1 MNQKPVRILH
11 LIEHLVIGGAER
23 VLVDIVANIDKDKF
37 NSIVCVYQNENPLRD
52 ELVRA
57 GYSVIYLRKS
67 LLTPLFPKFLKPL
80 FLLIESIIFVIRLAK
95 LMRDKNIRILHTHL
109 FSAGL
114 WGRLASLLGG
124 RPKIITTEH
133 TTADWAKSLKK
144 RVFNRL
150 LNPITDRIVAVTDT
164 VGKTVV
170 DVQKVVPGQVI
181 IIPNG
186 IKIDSFSASKN
197 SKHKTIL
204 PGSKPRIA
212 IISSLT
218 PVKRHDLLFKALKVC
233 FKQIPTISC
242 CVIGDG
248 PERAGLEQ
256 MVRDLDISNFVFFLG
271 NRNDVNELLR
281 DVEIVVSTSD
291 YEGLPMNLLE
301 AMAAGVPVVA
311 TDAGGNKDL
320 VDSGKTGILVER
332 GNVDAIAN
340 GICKI
345 IGNHDLS
352 EKLRL
357 NGFKTVE
364 ENYSLDEI
372 IKKWE
377 KLYTSLLFP

>member
-1 MNQKPVRILH
+1 MNQEPVRILH
-11 LIEHLVIGGAER
+11 LIENLIIGGAER
-23 VLVDIVANIDKDKF
+23 VLVDIVTNIDKDKF
-37 NSIVCVYQNENPLRD
+37 KSIVCVYRNENPLLD

-57 GYSVIYLRKS
+57 GYPVIYLRKN
-67 LLTPLFPKFLKPL
+67 LLTPVFPKFLKPL
-80 FLLIESIIFVIRLAK
+80 FLLLESIILVIRLAK
-95 LMRDKNIRILHTHL
+95 LMRENNIQILHTHL

-114 WGRLASLLGG
+114 WGRLAALIGG

-133 TTADWAKSLKK
+133 TTTDWEKSLKK
-144 RVFNRL
+144 TVANRL
-150 LNPITDRIVAVTDT
+150 LNPITARIVAVTDT
-164 VGKTVV
+164 VGKTVA

-186 IKIDSFSASKN
+186 IKIENFSANKTT
-197 SKHKTIL
+197 KHKTIL

-218 PVKRHDLLFKALKVC
+218 PVKRHDLLFTALKVC
-233 FKQIPTISC
+233 SKQIPTISC

-256 MVRDLDISNFVFFLG
+256 MARDLGIANFVFFLG
-271 NRNDVNELLR
+271 NRNDVNEILR
-281 DVEIVVSTSD
+281 GVDIVVSTSD

-311 TDAGGNKDL
+311 TDAGGSKDL
-320 VDSGKTGILVER
+320 IDSGKTGILVER

-345 IGNHDLS
+345 IENHDLS
-352 EKLRL
+352 EQLRL
-357 NGFKTVE
+357 NGYKTVE
-364 ENYSLDEI
+364 ENYSLEKI

-377 KLYTSLLFP
+377 KLYISLLFS

>member
-1 MNQKPVRILH
+1 MNQESVRILH
-11 LIEHLVIGGAER
+11 LIEHLVVGGAER
-23 VLVDIVANIDKDKF
+23 VLVDIVKNIDKDKF
-37 NSIVCVYQNENPLRD
+37 KSIVCVYRDENPLLD
-52 ELVRA
+52 ELVKT
-57 GYSVIYLRKS
+57 GYPVIYLRKN

-95 LMRDKNIRILHTHL
+95 LMRDNNIQILHTHL

-114 WGRLASLLGG
+114 WGRLAALIGG

-133 TTADWAKSLKK
+133 TTTDWEKSLKK
-144 RVFNRL
+144 TVSNRL

-164 VGKTVV
+164 VGKTVI

-186 IKIDSFSASKN
+186 INIDNFSYGKTAKR
-197 SKHKTIL
+197 KTIL

-218 PVKRHDLLFKALKVC
+218 PVKRHDLLFEALKIC
-233 FKQIPTISC
+233 FKRIPTISC
-242 CVIGDG
+242 CVVGDG

-256 MVRDLDISNFVFFLG
+256 IVRNLGISNFVFFLG
-271 NRNDVNELLR
+271 NRNDVNEILA
-281 DVEIVVSTSD
+281 DVDIVVSTSD
-291 YEGLPMNLLE
+291 YEGLPINLLE

-311 TDAGGNKDL
+311 TDVGGNKDL

-332 GNVDAIAN
+332 GNVEAIAN
-340 GICKI
+340 GICNVI
-345 IGNHDLS
+345 ENHDLS
-352 EKLRL
+352 EQLGR
-357 NGFKTVE
+357 NGYKAVE
-364 ENYSLDEI
+364 ENYSLDKI

-377 KLYTSLLFP
+377 KLYISLLY